1 MRAHRSGGMH
11 GVCILPC
18 GGLVRLVQ
26 HKAALAITQGQ
37 LDRIRQT
44 PPNALLVHQAVN
56 HQVNGVLLVL
66 VQRGHIV
73 QRIKFAVDAHAGKT
87 FSLEL
92 FELVLMRALLKFHQ
106 RSHDHKLGALRQGHD
121 IANDFISGAGLDGPP
136 ALGAIHAPKPGK
148 KHAQKVVNFR
158 DRSHG

>member
-11 GVCILPC
+11 GVCLLPC

-26 HKAALAITQGQ
+26 HKAALAIAQGQ
-37 LDRIRQT
+37 LNRIRQT
-44 PPNALLVHQAVN
+44 PANALLVHQAVN
-56 HQVNGVLLVL
+56 HQINGVLLVL

-73 QRIKFAVDAHAGKT
+73 QRIELAVDAHTGKA
-87 FSLEL
+87 FGLEL

-106 RSHDHKLGALRQGHD
+106 RGHDHELGALRQGHD
-121 IANDFISGAGLDGPP
+121 IANDFICRAGLDGPP

-148 KHAQKVVNFR
+148 KYAQKIVNFR
-158 DRSHG
+158 DCPHG